1 MQHLKTKSRLARA
14 AMLLLVM
21 VLTMAKSA
29 LATNLEW
36 NFKFNTSEV
45 TLSPKGD
52 FTRIS
57 LSDCSDPCD
66 VIGAPAIPA
75 KYANILL
82 PNGATDVKVSASGDL
97 VLLASDVTPWPVQ
110 RPVPKSKPLPPFTA
124 PDSVAYAS
132 AAPWPAV
139 AATFEGLHQM
149 QGSTF
154 VSVRVNP
161 LVYVAAEKK
170 LYYRPVVNVTVSY
183 TLPRNAAARG
193 VARDAMAN

>member
-1 MQHLKTKSRLARA
+1 MKQELRLFTTRLLKSLHVMFVVSSRRSIAMIA
-14 AMLLLVM
+14 AVM
-21 VLTMAKSA
+21 FAISA
-29 LATNLEW
+29 LATDLEW
-36 NFKFNTSEV
+36 KFTFNASEV

-57 LSDCSDPCD
+57 LSDGSDHCD
-66 VIGAPAIPA
+66 AIGAPAIPA

-124 PDSVAYAS
+124 PDPVAYAS

-139 AATFEGLHQM
+139 ATTFEGLHHEH
-149 QGSTF
+149 
-154 VSVRVNP
+154 RP
-161 LVYVAAEKK
+161 LVRTLQRGSQQSPLPTNRATSVYLVGNKLLSTKK
-170 LYYRPVVNVTVSY
+170 
-183 TLPRNAAARG
+183 
-193 VARDAMAN
+193 